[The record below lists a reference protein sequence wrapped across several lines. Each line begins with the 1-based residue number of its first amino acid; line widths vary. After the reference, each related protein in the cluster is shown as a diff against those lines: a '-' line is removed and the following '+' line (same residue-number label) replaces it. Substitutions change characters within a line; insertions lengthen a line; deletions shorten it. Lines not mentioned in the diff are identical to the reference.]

1 MGFFG
6 GLGSF
11 FGNMVTGGGGYWDTP
26 SMGGGGPSI
35 VDQWGV
41 PTFVGS
47 GDSGGGGGLGGW
59 GPDLGGIGQ
68 IIIGGSGGGGWG
80 LPGGGGGGGGK
91 LPGSGSPTPSGSQKS
106 MLDTLLPAIIAT
118 GGALLA
124 SQLRN
129 RGMDTSAINKA
140 NAQRSAD
147 YQKNFVRVPLIRRG
161 IASLPTGYNPVTQ
174 SDTARL
180 NTQFGG
186 YAVPGSAG
194 PMIPPAGTGSGYAT
208 GGPIASHPMPRPVD
222 VMAVARSMVPRPA
235 HEGIVNGPGA
245 GMDDEIPARAGQQE
259 IRLSDGEFVIPA
271 DVVSSIGDGSTGA
284 GAKELY
290 AMLERIRKKKYGRAK
305 QPAKFS
311 GGLLPG

>member
-1 MGFFG
+1 MGFLG

-11 FGNMVTGGGGYWDTP
+11 FGNMVTGGGGYWDSP
-26 SMGGGGPSI
+26 SGGNGGPSI

-41 PTFVGS
+41 PTFVGGG
-47 GDSGGGGGLGGW
+47 GDWGSGGTGGW

-68 IIIGGSGGGGWG
+68 IIIGGGGGGGWG
-80 LPGGGGGGGGK
+80 IPGGGGGGGGGGAK

-129 RGMDTSAINKA
+129 RGMNTSAIDKA

-161 IASLPTGYNPVTQ
+161 LASLPANHNPITQ
-174 SDTARL
+174 PDPPRF

-186 YAVPGSAG
+186 YAVPGYAG
-194 PMIPPAGTGSGYAT
+194 PMIPPAGTGGGYAR
-208 GGPIASHPMPRPVD
+208 GGPIAPLPKPVD
-222 VMAVARSMVPRPA
+222 IEAIARSFAP
-235 HEGIVNGPGA
+235 HEGMVSGPGA
-245 GMDDEIPARAGQQE
+245 GMDDKIPARSGEQE

-271 DVVSSIGDGSTGA
+271 DVVSSIGDGSTNA

-290 AMLERIRKKKYGRAK
+290 AMLERIRKKKYGRPK
-305 QPAKFS
+305 QPPKFS
-311 GGLLPG
+311 GGLLPA